1 MKKQRLSP
9 RSIAR
14 FLGRLTPRV
23 RPYLTSLIAASVILV
38 VSTAIA
44 LAFPLIVRELL
55 DAAFLEGSGEL
66 LNLIAIGLLALFAL
80 QAVLNFAQSYLT
92 ASVAERVIADLRNDL
107 FAHLLRQPPGFFSLR
122 RVGELSSRIASD
134 AALIQ
139 NVLRFGIPEL
149 ARQGIFLV
157 GALALVTATNP
168 RLTLVTL
175 TAIPIAAGVGW
186 FFGRRVRHLSTG
198 IQDHLA
204 SAVARAEQ
212 AFTQIRTVQAFTREA
227 WERDRFGVEIGRTR
241 DEGLKRAVARAALTG
256 AVTFAA
262 FGAIVVVLWE
272 GGRLVLAGELSPGT
286 LVAFLL
292 YAVTISGAITSLA
305 GFYGNL
311 NEAAGAARHIFE
323 LLDDEPILVDP
334 PEPIAFAA
342 PVRGTIAY
350 RDVHFRYGPDLPY
363 VLRGIDLEIEE
374 GETVALVG
382 SSGAGKSTLA
392 SLLPRFFDVEHGS
405 VSIDG
410 VDVRAVRLEDLRSVI
425 GIVPQEPM
433 LFAGT
438 VRENLLYGDF
448 DATEADLDEVAAA
461 AHADIFIRDRVRSAD
476 RGARR
481 DAERRTTS
489 AARDRARDAQTASHP
504 HPRRGLQLPGRGVG
518 AAGTGRARPAHEP
531 LYHAC
536 DRASPVDGDSRGPH
550 RRARRRGHLSR
561 RVARQPARAR
571 RRVSATV
578 PPTVRGRSGDD
589 DGDARA
595 LAAALQ
601 ALLQQRQGFLH
612 LFAKR
617 GLEHGARHEAQHA
630 RRLALDRHRDARAGA
645 LACPKNLVGRG
656 DRRAGHRLEY
666 HALVR
671 LVRLHLVAVLHRP
684 PQELAHIVAPRAY
697 RGGPRRLLF
706 RASKLR
712 LPLMLAADVVH
723 VGENVRNRTLNQ
735 DAIAVSYGRHSS
747 PSTTPSLPSPII
759 AGTTPT

>member
-92 ASVAERVIADLRNDL
+92 ASVAERVIADLRSDV

-461 AHADIFIRDRVRSAD
+461 AHADIFIRDLPDAYDQLIGERGVTLSAGQRQRLAIARVML
-476 RGARR
+476 RR
-481 DAERRTTS
+481 PRILILDEASSSLDAES
-489 AARDRARDAQTASHP
+489 
-504 HPRRGLQLPGRGVG
+504 
-518 AAGTGRARPAHEP
+518 E
-531 LYHAC
+531 
-536 DRASPVDGDSRGPH
+536 
-550 RRARRRGHLSR
+550 
-561 RVARQPARAR
+561 
-571 RRVSATV
+571 
-578 PPTVRGRSGDD
+578 
-589 DGDARA
+589 
-595 LAAALQ
+595 
-601 ALLQQRQGFLH
+601 
-612 LFAKR
+612 
-617 GLEHGARHEAQHA
+617 
-630 RRLALDRHRDARAGA
+630 RLVQDALDRLMSHCTTLVIAHRLSTVIRADRIVVLDEGVISAVGSHANLLEHDAVYQRLYRRQFEDA
-645 LACPKNLVGRG
+645 LATT
-656 DRRAGHRLEY
+656 
-666 HALVR
+666 
-671 LVRLHLVAVLHRP
+671 
-684 PQELAHIVAPRAY
+684 
-697 RGGPRRLLF
+697 
-706 RASKLR
+706 
-712 LPLMLAADVVH
+712 AATH
-723 VGENVRNRTLNQ
+723 V
-735 DAIAVSYGRHSS
+735 
-747 PSTTPSLPSPII
+747 P
-759 AGTTPT
+759 

>member
-461 AHADIFIRDRVRSAD
+461 AHADIFIRDLPDAYDQLIGERGVTLSAGQRQRLAIARVML
-476 RGARR
+476 RR
-481 DAERRTTS
+481 PRILILDEASSSLDAES
-489 AARDRARDAQTASHP
+489 
-504 HPRRGLQLPGRGVG
+504 
-518 AAGTGRARPAHEP
+518 E
-531 LYHAC
+531 
-536 DRASPVDGDSRGPH
+536 
-550 RRARRRGHLSR
+550 
-561 RVARQPARAR
+561 
-571 RRVSATV
+571 
-578 PPTVRGRSGDD
+578 
-589 DGDARA
+589 
-595 LAAALQ
+595 
-601 ALLQQRQGFLH
+601 
-612 LFAKR
+612 
-617 GLEHGARHEAQHA
+617 
-630 RRLALDRHRDARAGA
+630 RLVQDALDRLMSHCTTLVIAHRLSTVIRADRIVVLDEGVISAVGSHANLLEHDAVYQRLYRRQFEDA
-645 LACPKNLVGRG
+645 LATTT
-656 DRRAGHRLEY
+656 AT
-666 HALVR
+666 
-671 LVRLHLVAVLHRP
+671 
-684 PQELAHIVAPRAY
+684 
-697 RGGPRRLLF
+697 
-706 RASKLR
+706 
-712 LPLMLAADVVH
+712 H
-723 VGENVRNRTLNQ
+723 V
-735 DAIAVSYGRHSS
+735 
-747 PSTTPSLPSPII
+747 P
-759 AGTTPT
+759 